1 MGKTNRGKGKK
12 KNDEDDF
19 DSWNWEEKRQVR
31 LAPVLQNLLRPQ
43 RIYQMLNWNV
53 WLTAKK
59 ALACNE
65 GIVYR
70 RQKAL

>member
-53 WLTAKK
+53 
-59 ALACNE
+59 
-65 GIVYR
+65 
-70 RQKAL
+70 